1 MLNKAILV
9 GRLAADPELRYT
21 SGQIPVISFSV
32 AVNRPYNKNAEQRQA
47 DFIDCVAWRNT
58 AEFISKYFHKGSVIV
73 VDGRIQVSNYTTNN
87 NEKRRRVEV
96 LVENVNFGYG
106 SNSGGG
112 QGGNAVGKPEGENG
126 QAPGEAVSYSS
137 GSNADFVA
145 IDDDDDLPF

>member
-73 VDGRIQVSNYTTNN
+73 VDGRIQVSTYTTNN

-106 SNSGGG
+106 SNSGGQG
-112 QGGNAVGKPEGENG
+112 QNVGARPEGGNS

-145 IDDDDDLPF
+145 IDNDDDLPF